1 MDNLLSLYLSL
12 APVSGSG
19 DFYMARELTTRP
31 NFRVAKDS
39 DGNPTLLITPELS
52 NSPAAPPLEL
62 HYLCFRPRCVC
73 RVQAEDKSESVEVL
87 SVIKCTAIDPL
98 LREYFLR
105 SLTGSVAALAN
116 PPTEDE
122 LAELVSKL

>member
-1 MDNLLSLYLSL
+1 MDDLLALYLSL

-62 HYLCFRPRCVC
+62 RYLSFRPSEVRF
-73 RVQAEDKSESVEVL
+73 KSELTDVPHLARVEVTRKGGL
-87 SVIKCTAIDPL
+87 FEAI
-98 LREYFLR
+98 F
-105 SLTGSVAALAN
+105 G
-116 PPTEDE
+116 
-122 LAELVSKL
+122 